1 MNRKTIA
8 VNTMLSIIDYKALQR
23 LMVQGRASWAELA
36 ADMGLSAP
44 AAAERIR
51 KLEQQ
56 MVIKGWAA
64 LVDPASVGYPLT
76 AFISV
81 RLDKPKHRARFL
93 QAVLD
98 LHEVVECHHIAGDGD
113 YLLKVRC
120 RGTADLD
127 QLLTSG
133 IKGTPGIAHTR
144 TTIVLSTLKETVET
158 PMVVSG

>member
-1 MNRKTIA
+1 M
-8 VNTMLSIIDYKALQR
+8 DFKALRR

-44 AAAERIR
+44 AAAERVR

-56 MVIKGWAA
+56 MIIKGYAA
-64 LVDPASVGYPLT
+64 LVDPAAAGYPLT

-81 RLDKPKHRARFL
+81 TLDRPKHRAAFMI
-93 QAVLD
+93 AVTGMA
-98 LHEVVECHHIAGDGD
+98 EIVECFHIAGDGD

-127 QLLTSG
+127 QLLTSR
-133 IKGTPGIAHTR
+133 IKGIPGIAQTR
-144 TTIVLSTLKETVET
+144 TTIVLSTLKETVVT
-158 PMVVSG
+158 PIVLDKEA